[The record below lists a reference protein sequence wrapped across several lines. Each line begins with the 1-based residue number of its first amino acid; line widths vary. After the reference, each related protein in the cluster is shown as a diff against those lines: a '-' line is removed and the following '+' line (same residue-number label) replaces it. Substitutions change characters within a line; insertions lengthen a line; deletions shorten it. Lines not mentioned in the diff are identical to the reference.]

1 MSLPRAS
8 QRRVRWHNGAGW
20 TTELA
25 VRPDDGGPF
34 HWRISVAEIEGDC
47 EFSRLP
53 GVDRSIVVLA
63 GGGFELLVDGEPSA
77 TLRAGGPPHAFP
89 GDPAARCAIADGP
102 SRAFNVMTRRGVVDH
117 ALTICRAGQS
127 VVLARAAGTI
137 WVVYAFGGEA
147 RLGERVV
154 TAGEGAIVECALKD
168 MSPWALSAAG
178 DVALVR
184 MRPA

>member
-34 HWRISVAEIEGDC
+34 HWRVSVAEIEGDC
-47 EFSRLP
+47 EFSCFP
-53 GVDRSIVVLA
+53 GVDRSIIVLA
-63 GGGFELLVDGEPSA
+63 GGGFELFVDGEPPA

-89 GDPAARCAIADGP
+89 GDRAARCAIAGRS
-102 SRAFNVMTRRGVVDH
+102 SRAFNVMTRRGVVGH

-127 VVLARAAGTI
+127 VMLARAAGTI
-137 WVVYAFGGEA
+137 WVVYAFGGAA

-154 TAGEGAIVECALKD
+154 TAGEGASVEYVRDD
-168 MSPWALSAAG
+168 MSPWALSADG
-178 DVALVR
+178 DVALVQL
-184 MRPA
+184 RPG